1 MQNNYLK
8 IAEAFAKRLREATDT
23 QVIILPSEVKSEKFH
38 FELSFLPHPV
48 IIGNGRARLR
58 LRAELFA
65 EIPASN
71 TAINDCLEHSLKA
84 ALFFDEVQNFTIDE
98 GAKFYGLCYP
108 QAIKPDDEIFLDI
121 IEPRSYSYTETWIL
135 ELEFNIEHNHRD

>member
-1 MQNNYLK
+1 M
-8 IAEAFAKRLREATDT
+8 
-23 QVIILPSEVKSEKFH
+23 
-38 FELSFLPHPV
+38 

-71 TAINDCLEHSLKA
+71 TAINDCLERSLKA

-98 GAKFYGLCYP
+98 EAKFYGLCYP

-135 ELEFNIEHNHRD
+135 ELEFNLKHNHRD

>member
-23 QVIILPSEVKSEKFH
+23 QVVILPSEVKSEKFH

-71 TAINDCLEHSLKA
+71 TAINDCLDRSLKA
-84 ALFFDEVQNFTIDE
+84 ALFFDE